1 MNHILLSEK
10 EISESVTN
18 LLEAARVSANE
29 EQFKIRAEG
38 ILEQLCKSRNIFW
51 NSYSYEYSLNSGRR
65 RVDAIHGSTII
76 EYEPPR
82 SFNGIE
88 NAQLRHAR
96 KQVEEYAIL
105 LAEEEGRNL
114 GKYSLVAWDGD
125 TITFGYAN
133 NKTFIWEN
141 ARSFDGN

>member
-51 NSYSYEYSLNSGRR
+51 NSYSYEYTCRCDSWINYHR
-65 RVDAIHGSTII
+65 I
-76 EYEPPR
+76 
-82 SFNGIE
+82 
-88 NAQLRHAR
+88 
-96 KQVEEYAIL
+96 
-105 LAEEEGRNL
+105 
-114 GKYSLVAWDGD
+114 
-125 TITFGYAN
+125 
-133 NKTFIWEN
+133 
-141 ARSFDGN
+141 